1 MNRSELTCELLME
14 KYIAHPYWQ
23 EREEVIRIQRDSGMN
38 RQKSDEKRAAALKA
52 QLDKVGLTM
61 KQYEELVRRADRQW
75 YRAGEKDD
83 GAIVIPRHQLA
94 GCLVEAVGRA
104 TKNLRGRFEK
114 DSFRH
119 LVQLSDFVTDKT
131 VADGVFDRYV
141 KLEKSNMRNRQRNEF
156 IQEFTATGTVSIPSD
171 VKVADLRRLM
181 DFAIEDI
188 GVGASR
194 KMGFG
199 RGVVVSLD

>member
-1 MNRSELTCELLME
+1 MNRRELKCELLME

-23 EREEVIRIQRDSGMN
+23 AREEVIRIQRDSGMN

-52 QLDKVGLTM
+52 QLNKVGLTLE
-61 KQYEELVRRADRQW
+61 QYGELEKRAAWQW
-75 YRAGEKDD
+75 YRAGGNDD
-83 GAIVIPRHQLA
+83 GVIVIPRHQLA

-104 TKNLRGRFEK
+104 PKNLRGRFDK

-119 LVQLSDFVTDKT
+119 LVQMSDFVTDKT
-131 VADGVFDRYV
+131 AADGVFDRYV
-141 KLEKSNMRNRQRNEF
+141 KLEKTTMRNRQRNEF
-156 IQEFTATGTVSIPSD
+156 IEEFTATGTLSIPSD
-171 VKVADLRRLM
+171 VKVEDVRRLL

-194 KMGFG
+194 KMGYG